1 MEGAAFIP
9 TGRGGQKGRK
19 PANDLIRWQA
29 ALFQDV
35 RPGALR
41 IVGNGQDEMFGPR
54 RLGAAQAG
62 FLQCDYYNLPHAR
75 GETIP
80 HDGNCMRDCRI
91 VAVD

>member
-1 MEGAAFIP
+1 
-9 TGRGGQKGRK
+9 
-19 PANDLIRWQA
+19 
-29 ALFQDV
+29 
-35 RPGALR
+35 
-41 IVGNGQDEMFGPR
+41 MFGPR

-62 FLQCDYYNLPHAR
+62 FLQCDYHNLPHTR